1 VLLKVAAM
9 SGHTCFPII
18 FFAPKKRL
26 CGTFPS
32 FSHFFHENKTA
43 ICSYPKF
50 EGIDEL
56 LMLPHLLIGLSYP
69 HSLDEPHRFPS
80 RSIVCFLSSLRV
92 LFCTI
97 PRALPRK
104 I

>member
-1 VLLKVAAM
+1 M
-9 SGHTCFPII
+9 
-18 FFAPKKRL
+18 
-26 CGTFPS
+26 
-32 FSHFFHENKTA
+32 A
-43 ICSYPKF
+43 ICCDPNF

-56 LMLPHLLIGLSYP
+56 LMLPHLLNGWSYP
-69 HSLDEPHRFPS
+69 HSIDEPPLFPN

-92 LFCTI
+92 LFGTI